1 LKKSYILTLFAF
13 AFTLTTTTSA
23 LAAEEGRDAP
33 ANEKKKTEEAE
44 HFRIGALG
52 GVGLTR
58 PLAIEGLVRFE
69 GLVAVGAEYS
79 LMPNLTIAGV
89 DTSFW
94 AVAGDVRLFPFKGAF
109 FVGARVGRQHA
120 SGKTTLT
127 GNVAGTQVSA
137 TESVGVDTTFVNPRI
152 GFLWRFEPGIAVGID
167 AGVQLPVASTTESTL
182 PTTVAQSEQ
191 VTNAVNLVG
200 KTPLPTVD
208 LLKVGFLF

>member
-1 LKKSYILTLFAF
+1 LKKSHTLTLFAF
-13 AFTLTTTTSA
+13 AFAATFSTPA
-23 LAAEEGRDAP
+23 FAAEDRDQP
-33 ANEKKKTEEAE
+33 TNEKKKTEEAE

-52 GVGLTR
+52 GVGLPR
-58 PLAIEGLVRFE
+58 PLAIEGLVRLE

-94 AVAGDVRLFPFKGAF
+94 AVAGDVRVFPFKGAF
-109 FVGARVGRQHA
+109 FIGARVGRQHA

-127 GNVAGTQVSA
+127 GNIGGTQLSA

-152 GFLWRFEPGIAVGID
+152 GFLWRFEPGIALGMD
-167 AGVQLPVASTTESTL
+167 AGVQLPVASSTESTL

-200 KTPLPTVD
+200 KSPLPTVD
-208 LLKVGFLF
+208 LLRVGFLF